1 MKFKFPAIKQLY
13 VWLFILILAIIF
25 VLGSSAFN
33 LVNHRSDYVKFSS
46 PDETANYFFTKVYAK
61 AGTLAVFENYNLYAS
76 DIVHPRSFRS
86 DGGFMKPVSF
96 LGIILIF
103 GTLAKIFGLGII
115 PFLTPIFGA
124 VGIIFFYLLVKKL
137 FSSRRI
143 ALISAALLT
152 FFPVYI
158 YYSARSM
165 FHNILFIVL
174 TIIAFYF
181 LVSLLEQKNGVGE
194 TNVKFLSGKF
204 NERDFIYSALAGS
217 FFGLAVMT
225 RLSELIWLAPALLII
240 FVFYFRLFNIFRLAL
255 LISFFFL
262 ALLPM
267 AYWNQALYGS
277 FSSGG
282 YTEMNQSLSSLA
294 NIGHSN
300 LSLGAAAKKVGHT
313 IFYFGFKPQQSL
325 TMFYNYVVLMFPWL
339 VALSGLGLVWLAADW
354 RKFKKKYLVY
364 LLTWV
369 LLSVILILYYGSW
382 KFSDNPDPR
391 RFTIGNSYTR
401 YWLPV
406 YLGMIPLAAY
416 FIDRFSRWLG
426 QKLNWLRSALAFT
439 VIFAIFLYSTI
450 FVMFGSEEGL
460 VNVTYSNRADRDLY
474 EQVLA
479 LTPPQAVIITRYHDK
494 VLFPDRRVLMGL
506 LTDDNMNDIYS
517 RLARVA
523 PLYYLNFQFTPAD
536 FDYLKTRK
544 LAQSGLNLELVKVI
558 NKDFALYRLN
568 LIKQQ

>member
-1 MKFKFPAIKQLY
+1 MKFKLPATKQLY

-25 VLGSSAFN
+25 VLGASSFN
-33 LVNHRSDYVKFSS
+33 LINQGSDYVKFSS

-61 AGTLAVFENYNLYAS
+61 TGTLAIFENYNLYAS

-86 DGGFMKPVSF
+86 DRGFMKPVSF

-124 VGIIFFYLLVKKL
+124 VGIIFFYLLVEKL
-137 FSSRRI
+137 FSGRRI

-152 FFPVYI
+152 FFPIYI

-165 FHNILFIVL
+165 FHNILFVVL
-174 TIIAFYF
+174 TIIALYF
-181 LVSLLEQKNGVGE
+181 LVSLLEQKNEGE
-194 TNVKFLSGKF
+194 KTKIKFLSGKF
-204 NERDFIYSALAGS
+204 NERDFIYSALTGS

-225 RLSELIWLAPALLII
+225 RLSELIWLAPALLLVFI
-240 FVFYFRLFNIFRLAL
+240 FYLRRFNLFRLAL
-255 LISFFFL
+255 LILFFGL

-277 FSSGG
+277 FTAGG
-282 YTEMNQSLSSLA
+282 YTEMNQSLSSIV
-294 NIGHSN
+294 NIGHSG
-300 LSLGAAAKKVGHT
+300 LSVSEAAKKVGHT
-313 IFYFGFKPQQSL
+313 IFYFGFNPQQSL

-339 VALSGLGLVWLAADW
+339 VALASLGFIWLAASW

-364 LLTWV
+364 LLTWI
-369 LLSVILILYYGSW
+369 LLSAILILYYGSW
-382 KFSDNPDPR
+382 KFTDNPDPR

-406 YLGMIPLAAY
+406 YLGAMPLAAY
-416 FIDRFSRWLG
+416 FIDRFSQWFSR
-426 QKLNWLRSALAFT
+426 KRNWLSHIFSFVIIFAVFLHS
-439 VIFAIFLYSTI
+439 VIFVL
-450 FVMFGSEEGL
+450 FGSEEGL
-460 VNVTYSNRADRDLY
+460 VNVTYSNRADKDLY

-479 LTPPQAVIITRYHDK
+479 FTPPQSVIITKYHDK

-506 LTDDNMNDIYS
+506 LTDDKMNEIYG
-517 RLARVA
+517 RLAKVA

-536 FDYLKTRK
+536 FNYLKTSK
-544 LAQSGLNLELVKVI
+544 LVQFGLDLELVKVI
-558 NKDFALYRLN
+558 NKDFALYKLN
-568 LIKQQ
+568 LIK